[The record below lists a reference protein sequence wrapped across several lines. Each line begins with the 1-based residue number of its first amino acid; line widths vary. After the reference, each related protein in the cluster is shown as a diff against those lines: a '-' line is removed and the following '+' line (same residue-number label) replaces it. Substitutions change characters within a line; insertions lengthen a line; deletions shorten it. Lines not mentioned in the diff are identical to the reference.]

1 MRKNFLRLA
10 FLLALTAVLLG
21 AFGAH
26 ALKAKLTAYQLG
38 IFDTG
43 VRYQFYHALALV
55 ATYLLRGK
63 LPERYLRWAA
73 LCFCIGIVLFSGS
86 LYVLACSDWI
96 GLENKRIVGPMTPI
110 GGLFLIMGWGL
121 LLWGSWKD

>member
-1 MRKNFLRLA
+1 MTKNFLQLA
-10 FLLALTAVLLG
+10 FVFALTAVVLG

-43 VRYQFYHALALV
+43 VRYQFYHAFALMI
-55 ATYLLRGK
+55 TYLLRGQ

-96 GLENKRIVGPMTPI
+96 GLANKSIVGPMTPI
-110 GGLFLIMGWGL
+110 GGVFFILGWGL
-121 LLWGSWKD
+121 LLWGSGKK